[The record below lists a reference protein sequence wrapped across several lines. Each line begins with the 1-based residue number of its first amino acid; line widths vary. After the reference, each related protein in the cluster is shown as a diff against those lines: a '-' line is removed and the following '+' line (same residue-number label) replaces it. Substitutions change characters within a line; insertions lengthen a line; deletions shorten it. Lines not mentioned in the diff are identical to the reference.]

1 MRIPT
6 MSQPTAPVS
15 SLRSSF
21 RMLGCF
27 RGARSRNTLAAG
39 AAALALAAPA
49 AAHVDASPT
58 GIPAGG
64 NETISLDAHNDRD
77 VAMDE
82 LVLTVPAGFTI
93 TDALD
98 AGDWDGSFEE
108 RVATWT
114 GGALA
119 GDASETFELDLAGPD
134 EPGPATLELEQRYPD
149 GGVVRSQVAL
159 TVVPADESEDTALF
173 VLVIVGLLLAGSG
186 VAVAFTRWRATSQ
199 R

>member
-1 MRIPT
+1 
-6 MSQPTAPVS
+6 
-15 SLRSSF
+15 
-21 RMLGCF
+21 MLECF
-27 RGARSRNTLAAG
+27 RGTRSRNTLVAG
-39 AAALALAAPA
+39 VAALALAAPA

-64 NETISLDAHNDRD
+64 NETISLVAHNDRD

-93 TDALD
+93 TGALD

-108 RVATWT
+108 LVATWT
-114 GGALA
+114 GGEL
-119 GDASETFELDLAGPD
+119 GVNTSETFTLDLAGPA

-159 TVVPADESEDTALF
+159 TVVPADESEDRALLAL
-173 VLVIVGLLLAGSG
+173 VLVGLLLAASG
-186 VAVAFTRWRATSQ
+186 VAVAFARWRAVSQ

>member
-1 MRIPT
+1 
-6 MSQPTAPVS
+6 MSQPTAPRS

-21 RMLGCF
+21 RMLGYF

-64 NETISLDAHNDRD
+64 NETVSLVAHNDRD
-77 VAMDE
+77 VAMGE

-98 AGDWDGSFEE
+98 AGDWDGAFEE

-114 GGALA
+114 GGELA
-119 GDASETFELDLAGPD
+119 GDASETFALDLAGPD

-159 TVVPADESEDTALF
+159 TVLPADESEDAEL
-173 VLVIVGLLLAGSG
+173 VLLVVVGLLLSALGLG
-186 VAVAFTRWRATSQ
+186 VAFTRRRAASHG
-199 R
+199 